1 VAVFAGFLLF
11 LAVCVFVVAMFRPA
25 MGRVQLLALGLALL
39 SLALFLGAGGRIVVE
54 VVGA

>member
-25 MGRVQLLALGLALL
+25 LGRVQLLALGLALL

>member
-11 LAVCVFVVAMFRPA
+11 LAVSVFVVAMFRPA
-25 MGRVQLLALGLALL
+25 LGRVQLLALGLALL